1 VDLLQIPDE
10 LKVYFWDVS
19 IDDIDLIKHRKFII
33 ARILNEGNQK
43 ALIWLFKTYDEGTI
57 KQSVRTTRDLTVK
70 TARCWQNFFDLKE
83 DEICCT
89 GQRLK

>member
-1 VDLLQIPDE
+1 LQIPDE

>member
-1 VDLLQIPDE
+1 LQIPDE

-43 ALIWLFKTYDEGTI
+43 ALIWLFKTYDEETI
-57 KQSVRTTRDLTVK
+57 KQSVRIIHDLTVK